1 MHETSFMAMKHLL
14 QRLVPRQTQ
23 VSVLDVGSQIAE
35 AGQTSYRDIVDSM
48 DGASYTGL
56 DVAPGRNVDVV
67 ATDAYK
73 FPLPSDAFDVVISG
87 QAFEHIEFPWLTML
101 EIARVLKPG
110 GVSIVIAPSS
120 GVEHRYPQDCWR
132 YYPDGMRAL
141 GKWAKLDCVAAYTN
155 WPEARLFLWGDTVGV
170 FYKRRASD
178 EAPQLPD
185 LELDKLQPMY
195 RSALRFSFLD
205 ALRTLR
211 RIRRGY

>member
-14 QRLVPRQTQ
+14 ERLVPREAEI
-23 VSVLDVGSQIAE
+23 SVLDVGSQIAE
-35 AGQTSYRDIVDSM
+35 AGQKSYREIVKSM
-48 DGASYTGL
+48 NCASYTGL

-110 GVSIVIAPSS
+110 GVSVVIAPSS
-120 GVEHRYPQDCWR
+120 GYEHRYPQDCWR
-132 YYPDGMRAL
+132 FYPDGMRAL
-141 GKWAKLDCVAAYTN
+141 AKWAGLDCVAALTN

-170 FYKRRASD
+170 FYKRRAPD
-178 EAPQLPD
+178 QAPQLPD
-185 LELDKLQPMY
+185 LELEKLQSIY
-195 RSALRFSFLD
+195 RSLFRFSFVD
-205 ALRTLR
+205 SLRTLR
-211 RIRRGY
+211 RIRRGA